1 MKRSIACA
9 IAAFALA
16 GSAVAQDKPV
26 EFKVSHWVPPAH
38 PLHKTAQ
45 VWAESISKAS
55 NGTIK
60 FTIYPAQQLGKAF
73 DHYDMAQ
80 KGIADVAYVN
90 VGYQPGRMLV
100 ANAIQLPFLVTNAD
114 GGSRAFDEWYR
125 PYAAKDMPGV
135 RMCLMYVHDP
145 GTLHSKVKITNPE
158 QLKGMKV
165 RPAHAVMADWMKSLG
180 ATTVSLSAPESRDAL
195 ERGVADAITFPWE
208 SIWLFGID
216 KVTKFHIDA
225 PMYVTGFS
233 WVMNPAK
240 YDALSPAQKKVI
252 DDHCNNEWAGKFG
265 KDWGDYEAAGR
276 VKTKNDPS
284 HTVTALSAQ
293 ELAAWRKSADG
304 VYANWAEEM
313 KKAGNDATKALGDLE
328 KTLDKY
334 KSKM

>member
-1 MKRSIACA
+1 MKRFIAM
-9 IAAFALA
+9 AALLVLGSSAL
-16 GSAVAQDKPV
+16 AQDKQI
-26 EFKVSHWVPPAH
+26 EFKVSHWVPPTH
-38 PLHKTAQ
+38 PLHKTATA
-45 VWAESISKAS
+45 WAQSIDKAS

-73 DHYDMAQ
+73 DHYDMAA
-80 KGIADVAYVN
+80 KGIADVAYIN

-125 PYAAKDMPGV
+125 GYAAKDMPGV
-135 RMCLMYVHDP
+135 RMCLMYIHDP
-145 GTLHSKVKITNPE
+145 GSLHSKVKITSPE

-180 ATTVSLSAPESRDAL
+180 ATTVSLSAPESREAL

-208 SIWLFGID
+208 SIYLFGID

-240 YDALSPAQKKVI
+240 YDGLSAAQKKVL
-252 DDHCNNEWAGKFG
+252 DDHCNNGWAQRFGAEWGA
-265 KDWGDYEAAGR
+265 YEAAGR
-276 VKTKNDPS
+276 DKTKADKG
-284 HTVTALSAQ
+284 HTVTALSPQ
-293 ELAAWRKSADG
+293 ELAAWRKSAEP
-304 VYANWAEEM
+304 VYGTWNDEM
-313 KKAGNDATKALGDLE
+313 RKAGYDPKKVLDELQG
-328 KTLDKY
+328 TLAKY
-334 KSKM
+334 NARM